1 MLRPVYCPN
10 ELFLAVFV
18 GITEPRSQDSNA
30 SGITLA
36 NIPSQKRSRCGGCY
50 MRELTTNFL
59 QLALII
65 LGLLTVAV
73 STAALLQWLGR

>member
-1 MLRPVYCPN
+1 
-10 ELFLAVFV
+10 
-18 GITEPRSQDSNA
+18 
-30 SGITLA
+30 
-36 NIPSQKRSRCGGCY
+36 

-73 STAALLQWLGR
+73 STAALSQWLGR